1 MKDINILKR
10 FKLKKNGT
18 NVKTEFFAG
27 FTTFLTMMYI
37 VPVNGF
43 ILSSAGL
50 PMGAVITATA
60 VITIL
65 ATLLN

>member
-1 MKDINILKR
+1 MLRR
-10 FKLKKNGT
+10 FKLQENGT